1 MKIRLTLLAYF
12 FLSQTMAFGQ
22 TIITG
27 KILDEKG
34 IALPGANVFI
44 KGTFDGTS
52 TKTTGDFQ
60 FETSESGDQLLV
72 ISMMGFKS
80 QEFDVSLTQTKL
92 EIPSIKL
99 IEEFNEMNTVTISAG
114 AMEAS
119 DEKKSVILR
128 PLDI

>member
-1 MKIRLTLLAYF
+1 MNTRLLLLAYF
-12 FLSQTMAFGQ
+12 FFSQSFAFGQ

-44 KGTFDGTS
+44 KGSFDGTS
-52 TKTTGDFQ
+52 SDTSGAFS
-60 FETSESGDQLLV
+60 FESSESGDQLLV
-72 ISMMGFKS
+72 VSMMGFKS
-80 QEFDVSLTQTKL
+80 QELPITLSESQL
-92 EIPSIKL
+92 EIAPINL